1 MTRIWKYSRN
11 FMEHSPVRKKILCLT
26 GRCSRDFWFSTKPNP
41 KDRRFKNGVDRRTR
55 SSERVEYWSNI
66 CYDSVLELVSQL
78 CYFKFK
84 TFSHFSDN
92 YSVADVLKISNYE
105 ENLWMFMT
113 ISQDLVFST
122 YYFETDN
129 LWWRFI
135 TKYASQE

>member
-1 MTRIWKYSRN
+1 MKVFSKFHGTFASQEKKYYASLVGVLGT
-11 FMEHSPVRKKILCLT
+11 F
-26 GRCSRDFWFSTKPNP
+26 GFSTKPNP
-41 KDRRFKNGVDRRTR
+41 KDRRFKNGVNRRTR

-129 LWWRFI
+129 L
-135 TKYASQE
+135 